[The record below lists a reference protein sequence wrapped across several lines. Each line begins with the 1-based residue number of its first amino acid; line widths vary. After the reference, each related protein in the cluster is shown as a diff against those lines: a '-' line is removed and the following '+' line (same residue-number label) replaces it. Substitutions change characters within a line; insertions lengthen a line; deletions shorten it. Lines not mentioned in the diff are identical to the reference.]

1 MSEQHKEPTVSVG
14 DEVAATPTPTEP
26 LTELMAQG
34 AAAAASAKPK
44 VDLDRAALQAAE
56 QALAAGQAALAAA
69 QRELAGAAPR
79 PNAREWLLRALLA
92 INVVAMVVVA
102 WLPTASG
109 DGTAPVATA
118 PTHGPTAQ
126 PTPNAGEPTPH
137 GTATPS
143 GQAPQSAGPVV
154 ADLYNGALLAA
165 ERQDWRGAIRLLEEH
180 LAAAPRMA
188 PSQRL
193 SVLMALGYYSSRA
206 GDFTAARDYQRKAEA
221 IEQSHSLPEDLVAMA
236 KAAADSGDQE
246 ALRRVW
252 ARFLLQQKQI
262 PSWLYKHVAEAY
274 LQLGDSYRNE
284 ANTAAEQQRIADLEA
299 LAAKL
304 ATKPAAKPAGSGG
317 GK

>member
-14 DEVAATPTPTEP
+14 DEVASTPTPAEP

-34 AAAAASAKPK
+34 AAAAASTRPK
-44 VDLDRAALQAAE
+44 VDLDRAALAAAE

-69 QRELAGAAPR
+69 QRELGGVAPR
-79 PNAREWLLRALLA
+79 TSGREWLLRALLA

-102 WLPTASG
+102 MLPTSSPTG
-109 DGTAPVATA
+109 DAKVEPATS
-118 PTHGPTAQ
+118 HGP
-126 PTPNAGEPTPH
+126 
-137 GTATPS
+137 ATVPS
-143 GQAPQSAGPVV
+143 GAAADPAAPGGGVPQGRTPQPAGP
-154 ADLYNGALLAA
+154 ALEELYNRALLAA

-274 LQLGDSYRNE
+274 LQLGDSYRHE
-284 ANTAAEQQRIADLEA
+284 ANTAAERQRIADLEA

-304 ATKPAAKPAGSGG
+304 APQQGSQGG
-317 GK
+317 NK

>member
-14 DEVAATPTPTEP
+14 DEVAATPTPAEP

-34 AAAAASAKPK
+34 AKDAASARPK
-44 VDLDRAALQAAE
+44 VDLDRAALAAAE

-69 QRELAGAAPR
+69 QRELTGTAPR
-79 PNAREWLLRALLA
+79 ATAREWLLRVLLA

-102 WLPTASG
+102 LLPTASG
-109 DGTAPVATA
+109 TGTAPVEPT
-118 PTHGPTAQ
+118 THGPAVPPSQTTND
-126 PTPNAGEPTPH
+126 PTLPGNGTQAPNA
-137 GTATPS
+137 
-143 GQAPQSAGPVV
+143 AGPAV
-154 ADLYNGALLAA
+154 ADLYNRALLAA
-165 ERQDWRGAIRLLEEH
+165 ERQDWRGAITLLEEH

-284 ANTAAEQQRIADLEA
+284 ANTAAERQRIADLEA

-304 ATKPAAKPAGSGG
+304 APQQNAKGG